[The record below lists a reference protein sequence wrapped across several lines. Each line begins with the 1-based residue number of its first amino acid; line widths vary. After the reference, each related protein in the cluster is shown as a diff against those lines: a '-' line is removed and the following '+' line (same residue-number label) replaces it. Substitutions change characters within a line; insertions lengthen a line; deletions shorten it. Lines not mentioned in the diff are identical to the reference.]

1 MFGYNYNTPGKG
13 VNKRDPNQPRIS
25 IFFELLFRKLWN
37 LCKVNLFYILTAIP
51 TLLVTMVVVGILSS
65 RVTEVA
71 IPFVAGALELPPDD
85 LSNPLMVS
93 MVAKFDVFMRMV
105 FAFLFLVF
113 LGQGPVTA
121 GITYIL
127 RNYAREDHAWF
138 FSDWWKNTRTNFR
151 QALIVWVVDLA
162 AFCIFTV
169 SIGIYLTIGGAI
181 SYLAGVVIAVCLIYL
196 MMHFYIYQLMI
207 TFENSLVA
215 IFRNAFVLA
224 MQRLPRNL
232 LMLLI
237 LLAVHIGLPIVG
249 IMAGWKGITWI
260 LFLGAEVLI
269 LVAAS
274 GFMTNFFIYP
284 QLERYIKESKQ
295 ENVTEEQWL
304 Q

>member
-1 MFGYNYNTPGKG
+1 MFGYNYNKPGKG

-25 IFFELLFRKLWN
+25 IFFELLFRKLWD

-51 TLLVTMVVVGILSS
+51 TFIVTMIVVGILSS
-65 RVTEVA
+65 RITEAA
-71 IPFVAGALELPPDD
+71 IPLVANALELPRDD

-93 MVAKFDVFMRMV
+93 MVVKLDVVIRML
-105 FAFLFLVF
+105 FAFLFTVF

-121 GITYIL
+121 GITYVL
-127 RNYAREDHAWF
+127 RNYGREEHVWF

-151 QALIVWVVDLA
+151 QALIVWVIDLA
-162 AFCIFTV
+162 VFCIFTV
-169 SIGIYLTIGGAI
+169 SIGVYLTIGGAI
-181 SYLAGVVIAVCLIYL
+181 SYLVGVVIAVCLVYL

-215 IFRNAFVLA
+215 ICRNAFVLA
-224 MQRLPRNL
+224 MQRLPQNL

-237 LLAVHIGLPIVG
+237 LLTVHIGLPIMG
-249 IMAGWKGITWI
+249 IMIGWKGVTWV

-269 LVAAS
+269 LLAAS

-284 QLERYIKESKQ
+284 QLQQYIKESKQ
-295 ENVTEEQWL
+295 EDVSDEQWL